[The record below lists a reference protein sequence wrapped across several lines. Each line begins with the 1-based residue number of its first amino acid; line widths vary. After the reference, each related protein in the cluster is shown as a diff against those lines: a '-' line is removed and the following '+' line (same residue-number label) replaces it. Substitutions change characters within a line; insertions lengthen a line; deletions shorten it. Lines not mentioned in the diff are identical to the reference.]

1 MKTTKKILCPTDFS
15 DCSRGALQ
23 DAAELAALTGAKL
36 CVMHV
41 YQNPA
46 YAMPVGAYLEPNAS
60 ALAQLRDAL
69 VAELDRITE
78 PLEAEG
84 VDVETR
90 LAEGIPYQTVVD
102 HAKEW
107 GADIIVMGTHGRS
120 GLGRAF
126 IGSVAE
132 RVVRLAHC
140 PVLVSR
146 RTEAS

>member
-15 DCSRGALQ
+15 ECARGALR
-23 DAAELAALTGAKL
+23 DAAELASLTGAKL
-36 CVMHV
+36 CIMHV

-46 YAMPVGAYLEPNAS
+46 YVAPVGAYLEPSAS

-69 VAELDRITE
+69 VDELDKLTE
-78 PLEAEG
+78 PLAAEG

-102 HAKEW
+102 YAKEW
-107 GADIIVMGTHGRS
+107 GADLIVMGTHGRS
-120 GLGRAF
+120 GLQRAF

-146 RTEAS
+146 RSEA